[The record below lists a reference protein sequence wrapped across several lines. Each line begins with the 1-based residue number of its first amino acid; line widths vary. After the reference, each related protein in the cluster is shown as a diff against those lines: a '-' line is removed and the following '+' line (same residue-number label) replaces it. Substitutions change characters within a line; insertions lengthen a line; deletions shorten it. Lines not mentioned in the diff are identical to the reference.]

1 MEHGP
6 SNSPNDHVPPDSPRP
21 PTASLEVATVH
32 SPLFSNRVV
41 YGRDGPHRREA
52 RVGTTDILTILFT
65 DLVGSTGA
73 LARLVEERA
82 EKLRQMHFSVLREA
96 ISRTQGTEVKN
107 LGDGLMVAFAA
118 ASDAVADRPA
128 GHRRLSR

>member
-1 MEHGP
+1 MTIFQPLSRASSISSSLQPPSGP
-6 SNSPNDHVPPDSPRP
+6 
-21 PTASLEVATVH
+21 TKA
-32 SPLFSNRVV
+32 
-41 YGRDGPHRREA
+41 
-52 RVGTTDILTILFT
+52 TILFT